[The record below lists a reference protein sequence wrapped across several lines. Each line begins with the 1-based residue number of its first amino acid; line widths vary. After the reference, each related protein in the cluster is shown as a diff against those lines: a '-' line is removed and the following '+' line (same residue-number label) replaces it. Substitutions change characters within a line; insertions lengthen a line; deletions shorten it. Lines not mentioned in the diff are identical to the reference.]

1 MASEQHLQI
10 GHDGAAADA
19 HGHTQSPEQMQ
30 TPPSHE
36 QQHPASATP
45 AHVRQQPVRRPSS
58 PNASSAPITQAK
70 GSYTHGTINQHPAHT
85 GGSFRVGVSEDRN
98 KKCRRTMEDSHAFIY
113 DFGGVKG
120 QGYFS
125 VFDGHAGKHAAEWCG
140 AHFHKYLLK
149 QLNEGEATQ
158 PIPDLLNA
166 TFHVVDGELSK
177 LAAQGGTH
185 SGCTAVTAFPARG
198 RARKRRRARAR
209 PFSLFRR
216 RRWKRGRRRRGGR
229 GWQRRYP

>member
-113 DFGGVKG
+113 DFGGVK
-120 QGYFS
+120 
-125 VFDGHAGKHAAEWCG
+125 VR
-140 AHFHKYLLK
+140 
-149 QLNEGEATQ
+149 ATHRLQ
-158 PIPDLLNA
+158 
-166 TFHVVDGELSK
+166 SK
-177 LAAQGGTH
+177 SSERG
-185 SGCTAVTAFPARG
+185 SARQ
-198 RARKRRRARAR
+198 A
-209 PFSLFRR
+209 S
-216 RRWKRGRRRRGGR
+216 
-229 GWQRRYP
+229 